1 MCFSG
6 DGYGRRMESEELDLH
21 LSELNLRSFA
31 SCKDDEIDKLKQLYD
46 ELMNKHSQLEETTAA
61 EIAILQKQ
69 CEDLKIKHEEK
80 EANIRTQE
88 NQHKEL
94 LVKAHDLEIHISCGS
109 ELDTCRKHADLNK
122 QLEKLETSNQQ
133 HIATI
138 AAASEDI
145 TRLNTQYNELWVAS
159 QQQEENISNKQ
170 GEIANLQMQ
179 NDALKRGNDDQEAI
193 ICDQKRQ
200 NAVLEDKLKELT
212 NRAQEKEEM
221 LQELRNRYQ
230 AQEANL
236 DEIKIQFPALEAECD
251 TLKMKHQTL
260 EVEHTELRSKYK
272 AQEAEFIDMQNKY
285 LDQMTEYNEL
295 SNKYQSQEVNL
306 HELFNRCQ
314 AEEAEHED
322 LNNRYRVL
330 EVELDELKEKYQNH
344 LDEYDVQVQRVE
356 IQALLAELAA
366 LRNRYEAQDAGHK
379 VPQNRFR
386 NAEIQTHESINMRHA

>member
-6 DGYGRRMESEELDLH
+6 DGYGHRMESEELDLH
-21 LSELNLRSFA
+21 LSELSLHSIT

-80 EANIRTQE
+80 QAKIRTQE

-94 LVKAHDLEIHISCGS
+94 LVKVHISCGS

-138 AAASEDI
+138 VAANEDI
-145 TRLNTQYNELWVAS
+145 RRLNTQYNELWVAS

-179 NDALKRGNDDQEAI
+179 NNALKRGNDNQEAI

-200 NAVLEDKLKELT
+200 NAVLEDQLKELT

-260 EVEHTELRSKYK
+260 EVEHTELRNKYK
-272 AQEAEFIDMQNKY
+272 SQETEFIDMQNKY
-285 LDQMTEYNEL
+285 LGQMTEYNEL

-306 HELFNRCQ
+306 RGLFNRCQ
-314 AEEAEHED
+314 AEEAKHED
-322 LNNRYRVL
+322 LNNRYRVM
-330 EVELDELKEKYQNH
+330 EAELDELKEKYQNH

-366 LRNRYEAQDAGHK
+366 LRNRYEAQDAVHK

-386 NAEIQTHESINMRHA
+386 NAEIQTHESINMRPA